1 VKLSFSVAL
10 LGLAWFALIN
20 VIVTAAAWFAGRSL
34 TRRES
39 PSPVALLAVRLL
51 PAIVAA
57 AFAVFVFA
65 PGHIRLEPR
74 ETEESFGL
82 VIGALSLTGLVI
94 LGRSLWRALQVLAA
108 ARRVQRWLHLPIA
121 TSAGDAW
128 QVDGFAGVSLAG
140 VIRPRILV
148 GSEARQLLTQEELE
162 AAVAHEA
169 AHRSAF
175 DNVKR
180 CVMFCTP
187 DVFGWSATA
196 QRLEEQW
203 RAAAES
209 QADTRAVSGDP
220 RRAVHLA
227 SALVKIARLGSTT
240 RAALHSPVWSTFHEP
255 SLLEVRV
262 RKLVAGSRT
271 HPAGFL
277 VPSALSTCLAA
288 SLLAV
293 AWAADASARV
303 HYLTEHLIGFLP

>member
-1 VKLSFSVAL
+1 MKLVFSVAL

-20 VIVTAAAWFAGRSL
+20 VIASAAAWVAGRSL
-34 TRRES
+34 TRREA
-39 PSPVALLAVRLL
+39 PSPRALLAVRLL
-51 PAIVAA
+51 PAATAV
-57 AFAVFVFA
+57 AFAGFIFA
-65 PGHIRLEPR
+65 PGHISLEPSD
-74 ETEESFGL
+74 TEESFGFVIAAL
-82 VIGALSLTGLVI
+82 TVIGVTI
-94 LGRSLWRALQVLAA
+94 IGRSLWRALQVMAA
-108 ARRVQRWLHLPIA
+108 ARRVRRWLHLPIA

-180 CVMFCTP
+180 CVMFCAP
-187 DVFGWSATA
+187 DLFGWSATA

-209 QADTRAVSGDP
+209 QADTRAVHGDP
-220 RRAVHLA
+220 GRAVHLA
-227 SALVKIARLGSTT
+227 SALVKIARLGSST
-240 RAALHSPVWSTFHEP
+240 RAAVHSPVWSTFHEP

-262 RKLVAGSRT
+262 RQLVAGSRMN
-271 HPAGFL
+271 PAGFF
-277 VPSALSTCLAA
+277 VSSALSTCLAA
-288 SLLAV
+288 SLVALAWV
-293 AWAADASARV
+293 ADASARV
-303 HYLTEHLIGFLP
+303 HYLTEHLIAFLP

>member
-1 VKLSFSVAL
+1 MKLFFSVAL
-10 LGLAWFALIN
+10 LGLAWFALVN
-20 VIVTAAAWFAGRSL
+20 VIASAAAWAAGRSL
-34 TRRES
+34 TRCES
-39 PSPVALLAVRLL
+39 PSPSALLAVRLL
-51 PAIVAA
+51 PAAVALG
-57 AFAVFVFA
+57 FAGFIFA

-74 ETEESFGL
+74 ETEESFGF
-82 VIGALSLTGLVI
+82 VIAVLALAGLVI
-94 LGRSLWRALQVLAA
+94 LGRSLRRALQVMAA
-108 ARRVQRWLHLPIA
+108 ARRVRGWLHLPIA
-121 TSAGDAW
+121 TRAGDAW

-148 GSEARQLLTQEELE
+148 GSEARQLLTHEELE

-169 AHRSAF
+169 AHRRAF

-180 CVMFCTP
+180 CVMFCAP

-209 QADTRAVSGDP
+209 QADTRAVLGDP
-220 RRAVHLA
+220 GRAVHLA
-227 SALVKIARLGSTT
+227 SALVKIARLGATT

-262 RKLVAGSRT
+262 RQLVAGSRM

-277 VPSALSTCLAA
+277 VSSALSACLAA
-288 SLLAV
+288 SLVAL
-293 AWAADASARV
+293 AWAANASARV
-303 HYLTEHLIGFLP
+303 HHLTEHLIGFLP

>member
-1 VKLSFSVAL
+1 VKLSFSIAL

-20 VIVTAAAWFAGRSL
+20 MIASAAAWFAGRSL

-39 PSPVALLAVRLL
+39 SSPAALLAVRLL

-57 AFAVFVFA
+57 AFAAFVFA

-82 VIGALSLTGLVI
+82 VIAALSLTGLVI

-140 VIRPRILV
+140 VIRPHILV

-180 CVMFCTP
+180 CVMFCAP

-209 QADTRAVSGDP
+209 QADTRAVYGDP

-240 RAALHSPVWSTFHEP
+240 RAALHFAVWSTFHEP

-262 RKLVAGSRT
+262 RQLVAGSRM
-271 HPAGFL
+271 HRAGLL

-288 SLLAV
+288 SLVAL
-293 AWAADASARV
+293 AWAADAAARV